1 MGKDKKAKKR
11 STGLTEDILESKTVK
26 PSGRSKQRR
35 ERQGELDDT
44 YVEEKLSR
52 RILEQAR
59 KQQDE
64 LEAEFGVSRGSQR
77 SLTTA
82 QTRLGP
88 PDLQSLEA
96 DELDSDDDD
105 DAASVAS
112 EQFYENIE
120 VDEEDEQAFEAF
132 MSKDTPARRTL
143 ADVIMEKIQDKKT
156 EIESQMSGM

>member
-1 MGKDKKAKKR
+1 MH
-11 STGLTEDILESKTVK
+11 LIFL
-26 PSGRSKQRR
+26 Q
-35 ERQGELDDT
+35 

-64 LEAEFGVSRGSQR
+64 LEAEFGVSPGPQR

-88 PDLQSLEA
+88 PDLQNLEA
-96 DELDSDDDD
+96 DELDSDD

-112 EQFYENIE
+112 EQFYENI
-120 VDEEDEQAFEAF
+120 VSNHAFNLLL
-132 MSKDTPARRTL
+132 TL
-143 ADVIMEKIQDKKT
+143 P
-156 EIESQMSGM
+156 

>member
-1 MGKDKKAKKR
+1 M
-11 STGLTEDILESKTVK
+11 
-26 PSGRSKQRR
+26 Q
-35 ERQGELDDT
+35 

-64 LEAEFGVSRGSQR
+64 LEAEFGVSPGSQR

-88 PDLQSLEA
+88 PDLRSLQA

-112 EQFYENIE
+112 EQFYENI
-120 VDEEDEQAFEAF
+120 VSNHAFNLLL
-132 MSKDTPARRTL
+132 TCTL
-143 ADVIMEKIQDKKT
+143 P
-156 EIESQMSGM
+156 

>member
-1 MGKDKKAKKR
+1 MH
-11 STGLTEDILESKTVK
+11 LIFL
-26 PSGRSKQRR
+26 Q
-35 ERQGELDDT
+35 

-64 LEAEFGVSRGSQR
+64 LEAEFGVSPGPQR

-88 PDLQSLEA
+88 PDLQNLEA
-96 DELDSDDDD
+96 DELDSDDDDD

-112 EQFYENIE
+112 EQFYENI
-120 VDEEDEQAFEAF
+120 VSNHAFNLLL
-132 MSKDTPARRTL
+132 TL
-143 ADVIMEKIQDKKT
+143 P
-156 EIESQMSGM
+156 